1 MASKLKEMD
10 HVDVVLWN
18 PLDPTA
24 WQEASQGVRP
34 QLQSADLSV
43 DAMLA
48 AGLHIAMTRCNGPCF
63 SLEPSSTT
71 YAAHPLL
78 NHHCQLTV
86 QLLIIFTICHSLPRH
101 VHRAVGPHRK
111 GHCPYMLSSG
121 RASISASL

>member
-86 QLLIIFTICHSLPRH
+86 QLLIIFTICHSQMVIIITRAQACSPSSRTTSQRTLS
-101 VHRAVGPHRK
+101 VHAVFG
-111 GHCPYMLSSG
+111 
-121 RASISASL
+121 